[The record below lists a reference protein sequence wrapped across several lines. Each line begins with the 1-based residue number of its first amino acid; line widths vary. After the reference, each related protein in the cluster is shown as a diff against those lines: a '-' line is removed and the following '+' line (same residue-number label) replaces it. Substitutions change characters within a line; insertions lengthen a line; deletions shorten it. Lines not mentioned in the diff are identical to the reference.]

1 MFKRASQVVL
11 VVKKIHLL
19 MQETQETWVKSLSG
33 DPLEKKMATHASIS
47 AWKTA
52 WTEEPDGLQFMEL
65 QRVGHN

>member
-1 MFKRASQVVL
+1 
-11 VVKKIHLL
+11 

>member
-1 MFKRASQVVL
+1 
-11 VVKKIHLL
+11 

-33 DPLEKKMATHASIS
+33 DPLEKKMATHSSIS

-65 QRVGHN
+65 QRVGHNWARARARTHTHTHTHV